1 MKRPERF
8 SETKPIMERVMREV
22 SPVYDMMEKENLKRN
37 AQYINDLTVERQYIQ
52 QDLIALREEVETL
65 KSQNQDLV
73 EKNNQIRDELQ

>member
-1 MKRPERF
+1 
-8 SETKPIMERVMREV
+8 
-22 SPVYDMMEKENLKRN
+22 MMEKENLKRN